1 MEKVIQFFTFKIPSF
16 WKGYASAFDISG
28 QSLLTI
34 PDLSTGFQRDAEA
47 LRGDWQRIGNDMR
60 KAMNIVANE

>member
-1 MEKVIQFFTFKIPSF
+1 MEKAIQFINFKLPSF

-28 QSLLTI
+28 QSLLAI